1 MLFVVLWGKSSLW
14 ALQHFLITSTLRT
27 WKCKNAQA
35 WGESELRRT
44 CMGGVDAGVWFEAG
58 TQLYVENDSH
68 SLNVSSSSG
77 SSKKTAPSVLSKSKV
92 MR

>member
-35 WGESELRRT
+35 WGESELRMT

-58 TQLYVENDSH
+58 TQLYVENDSY
-68 SLNVSSSSG
+68 SLNVSLPPQVPLR
-77 SSKKTAPSVLSKSKV
+77 KLHPLYYPKAK
-92 MR
+92 